1 MSNPFRQL
9 LPDKGLQT
17 KHETRISRPCVLLV
31 GKNGTA
37 SAAARNERQL
47 SAHSL
52 FVLTRGLY
60 GVPAL
65 PRHFLVMHSP
75 YPPVAGLRVS
85 VVMRSPAAYPLLTH
99 VTPSHAHVRLA
110 SPRLRG
116 ARRRRTMIHMTPTC
130 RQRLCSSPP
139 RRLDPRKP
147 LIGPGPRLRRLL
159 CPRRGTTP
167 LSLVAHPGSEAM
179 PCFGRNARLG
189 WPRLISG
196 RWLFYLTVDIIVLC
210 CPSLIH

>member
-65 PRHFLVMHSP
+65 PRHFLSCTAP
-75 YPPVAGLRVS
+75 IR
-85 VVMRSPAAYPLLTH
+85 
-99 VTPSHAHVRLA
+99 
-110 SPRLRG
+110 
-116 ARRRRTMIHMTPTC
+116 
-130 RQRLCSSPP
+130 
-139 RRLDPRKP
+139 
-147 LIGPGPRLRRLL
+147 
-159 CPRRGTTP
+159 
-167 LSLVAHPGSEAM
+167 
-179 PCFGRNARLG
+179 
-189 WPRLISG
+189 
-196 RWLFYLTVDIIVLC
+196 
-210 CPSLIH
+210 